1 MRLAA
6 KVLVVA
12 PAHRGL
18 QELEWRSLV
27 GEFLRVVGSD
37 LGALE
42 LVLDR
47 RVDQEDLGGVAGT
60 REGPV

>member
-18 QELEWRSLV
+18 QALEWRSLV

-47 RVDQEDLGGVAGT
+47 RVDQEDLGGVVGT
-60 REGPV
+60 RQGPG